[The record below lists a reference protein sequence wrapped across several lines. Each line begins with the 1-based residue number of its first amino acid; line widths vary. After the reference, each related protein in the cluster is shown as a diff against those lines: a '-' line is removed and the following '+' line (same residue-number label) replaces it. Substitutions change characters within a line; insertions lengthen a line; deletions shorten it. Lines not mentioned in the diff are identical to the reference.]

1 MQVNVISQDKGSAK
15 VQVTFP
21 GAVLSKALDK
31 VYEEYRKVH
40 EDFQVA
46 RDHVA
51 EDPNGQNLL
60 RKAVQDV
67 FSEHYAQA
75 IAETGLTVASEPVI
89 SVQKASETDGLE
101 FQMEFALRPEIKLGQ
116 YKGIRVK
123 CPSVELTEQEKQ
135 AAVEAAQANNT
146 VHKSVERPAQLGD
159 IAVIDFTGY
168 LDGEAF
174 EGGAGTDFPL
184 ELGSGTFIPGFEEQ
198 LVGASVGD
206 QVAVNVTFPEN
217 YQAANLA
224 GKPTVFQVKV
234 KGLQQAELQPL
245 SQEQKD
251 QAVAR
256 AQQQKKNQADLQ
268 IEDQVLG
275 KILEEAHAE
284 IPAAMLK
291 SEVNICMQQFAAE
304 LSAKGGDLGTFARQ
318 SGKTVDQLAAEMEPL
333 AKRRIML
340 RLVLSAIAEAEKL
353 EATAQEIEAQWENMA
368 QQYGISKEQ
377 LKQYAGDGAEAQ
389 IKAEI
394 TSSKAYALLRE
405 STILEME

>member
-21 GAVLSKALDK
+21 GQVLTKALDK
-31 VYEEYRKVH
+31 VYEEYQKVH

-46 RDHVA
+46 RADVA
-51 EDPNGQNLL
+51 ADPNGQNLL

-89 SVQKASETDGLE
+89 SVQKASETEGLE

-123 CPSVELTEQEKQ
+123 CPTVELTEQEKQ
-135 AAVEAAQANNT
+135 AAVEAAQASNT
-146 VHKSVERPAQLGD
+146 VHKSVDRPAQLGD

-174 EGGAGTDFPL
+174 EGGAGSDFPL

-224 GKPTVFQVKV
+224 GKPTVFQVTV
-234 KGLQQAELQPL
+234 KGLQHAELQPL
-245 SQEQKD
+245 TQEQKE

-318 SGKTVDQLAAEMEPL
+318 SGKSVEQLASEMEPL

-353 EATAQEIEAQWENMA
+353 EVTAQEIEAQWENMA
-368 QQYGISKEQ
+368 QQYGISKDQ

>member
-1 MQVNVISQDKGSAK
+1 MQVTILSQEKGSAK

-21 GAVLSKALDK
+21 GDVLSKALDK
-31 VYEEYRKVH
+31 VYAEYTKTH
-40 EDFQVA
+40 EDFSVA
-46 RDHVA
+46 RADLA
-51 EDPNGQNLL
+51 SDPAAQNLL
-60 RKAVQDV
+60 RQAVQDV

-89 SVQKASETDGLE
+89 SVLQANETDGLE

-116 YKGIRVK
+116 YKGIHAR
-123 CPSVELTEQEKQ
+123 CPSLELSEAEKQ
-135 AAVEAAQANNT
+135 AAIDAAAAQNT
-146 VHKSVERPAQLGD
+146 VHKSVDRPAQLGD

-168 LDGEAF
+168 LDGVPF
-174 EGGAGTDFPL
+174 DGGAGTDYPL
-184 ELGSGTFIPGFEEQ
+184 PLGSGTFIPGFEEQ

-206 QVAVNVTFPEN
+206 HVAVNVTFPEN
-217 YQAANLA
+217 YQAENLA
-224 GKPTVFQVKV
+224 GKPTVFRVTV
-234 KGLQQAELQPL
+234 KGLQHPELQPL
-245 SQEQKD
+245 TEEQKE
-251 QAVAR
+251 QAIAQ

-268 IEDQVLG
+268 IEDYVLG

-284 IPAAMLK
+284 IPVAMLK

-304 LSAKGGDLGTFARQ
+304 LSAKGSDLGAFSRE
-318 SGKTVDQLAAEMEPL
+318 SGKSVDQMAAEMEPL

-340 RLVLSAIAEAEKL
+340 RLVLSAIAEAEHL
-353 EATAQEIEAQWENMA
+353 EATEEEVEAHWDAMA
-368 QQYGISKEQ
+368 QQYGIDKPR
-377 LKQYAGDGAEAQ
+377 LKVYAGDGAEEQ

>member
-1 MQVNVISQDKGSAK
+1 MQVTILSQEKGSAK

-21 GAVLSKALDK
+21 SDVLSKALDK
-31 VYEEYRKVH
+31 VYAEYTKTH
-40 EDFQVA
+40 EDFSVA
-46 RDHVA
+46 RADLVS
-51 EDPNGQNLL
+51 DPAAQNLL
-60 RKAVQDV
+60 RQAVQDV

-89 SVQKASETDGLE
+89 SVLQANETDGLE

-116 YKGIRVK
+116 YKGIHAR
-123 CPSVELTEQEKQ
+123 CPSLELSEAEKQ
-135 AAVEAAQANNT
+135 AAIDAAAAQNT
-146 VHKSVERPAQLGD
+146 VHKSVDRPAQLGD

-168 LDGEAF
+168 LDGVPF
-174 EGGAGTDFPL
+174 DGGAGTDYPL
-184 ELGSGTFIPGFEEQ
+184 PLGSGTFIPGFEEQ

-206 QVAVNVTFPEN
+206 HVAVNVTFPEN
-217 YQAANLA
+217 YQAENLA
-224 GKPTVFQVKV
+224 GKPTVFRVTV
-234 KGLQQAELQPL
+234 KGLQHPELQPL
-245 SQEQKD
+245 TEEQKE
-251 QAVAR
+251 QAIAQ

-268 IEDQVLG
+268 IEDYVLG

-284 IPAAMLK
+284 IPDAMLK

-304 LSAKGGDLGTFARQ
+304 LSAKGSDLGAFSRE
-318 SGKTVDQLAAEMEPL
+318 SGKSVDQMAAEMEPL

-340 RLVLSAIAEAEKL
+340 RLVLSAIAEAEHL
-353 EATAQEIEAQWENMA
+353 EATEEEVEAHWDAMA
-368 QQYGISKEQ
+368 QQYGIDKPR
-377 LKQYAGDGAEAQ
+377 LKVYAGDGAEEQ